1 MKFQQELNDLSEEKH
16 REIDELEHRYQDLVK
31 RKLDQ
36 QQGQQKEM
44 DKIINTNEK
53 AKSEKENQLE
63 MQWQSKKN
71 EINRLNEE
79 IRRLD
84 MSNND
89 EVRMKEDRFN
99 GEISTLNS
107 KNEEVI
113 LGLKDD
119 IQKKTVE

>member
-1 MKFQQELNDLSEEKH
+1 
-16 REIDELEHRYQDLVK
+16 
-31 RKLDQ
+31 
-36 QQGQQKEM
+36 M

-89 EVRMKEDRFN
+89 EIRMKEDRFN

-119 IQKKTVE
+119 IQKKTVEYRELVE